1 MLGSRDLSLISGF
14 SALLI
19 GLGFISA
26 GLRPLT
32 RSTELFFLI
41 SALFAILTLIVQ
53 KLGTVSLVGGVAGLV
68 FFAIPGAPF
77 PLHIATAL
85 ISNAVVFDL
94 YLKTTKGFNPF
105 SLHHIALAAAAG
117 SFVMAVATLV
127 LLQILGT
134 AIPLVVWV
142 VAPPVDTLVGWGGAR
157 FGLVAARRIRASTGM
172 IRTA

>member
-1 MLGSRDLSLISGF
+1 MISGF

-19 GLGFISA
+19 GLGFVSA

-41 SALFAILTLIVQ
+41 SAIFAILTLIVQ

-85 ISNAVVFDL
+85 ISNALVFDF
-94 YLKTTKGFNPF
+94 YLKTAGSRPVSPRN
-105 SLHHIALAAAAG
+105 IALAAAAG
-117 SFVMAVATLV
+117 SFVMAVATLA
-127 LLQILGT
+127 LLQILG
-134 AIPLVVWV
+134 APIPLVVWV
-142 VAPPVDTLVGWGGAR
+142 LFPPIDTLVGWVGAR
-157 FGLVAARRIRASTGM
+157 FGLVVARRIRSSTQF
-172 IRTA
+172 IRTV

>member
-1 MLGSRDLSLISGF
+1 MLGSKDLTLISGF

-41 SALFAILTLIVQ
+41 SALFAILTLVVQ

-85 ISNAVVFDL
+85 ISNSLVFDF
-94 YLKTTKGFNPF
+94 YLKTSRSNPV
-105 SLHHIALAAAAG
+105 SPRHIALAAAAG
-117 SFVMAVATLV
+117 SFVMAVATLA
-127 LLQILGT
+127 LLQTLGT
-134 AIPLVVWV
+134 PIPLVVWIL
-142 VAPPVDTLVGWGGAR
+142 APPIDTAIGWVGAR
-157 FGLVAARRIRASTGM
+157 FGLVVARRLRPSTGI
-172 IRTA
+172 IRTV

>member
-41 SALFAILTLIVQ
+41 SALFAILTLVVQ
-53 KLGTVSLVGGVAGLV
+53 RLGTVTLVAGTAGLV
-68 FFAIPGAPF
+68 FFLIPGAPF

-85 ISNAVVFDL
+85 ISNALVFEL
-94 YLKTTKGFNPF
+94 YMKTRGFKPV
-105 SLHHIALAAAAG
+105 SSRQIALAAATG
-117 SFVMAVATLV
+117 SFVMAVATLT
-127 LLQILGT
+127 LLQTLGT
-134 AIPLVVWV
+134 PIPLAFWLL
-142 VAPPVDTLVGWGGAR
+142 APPVDTLVGWVGAR
-157 FGLVAARRIRASTGM
+157 FGLVVARRIKASTELV
-172 IRTA
+172 RPL

>member
-53 KLGTVSLVGGVAGLV
+53 KLGTVSLVGGVASLV

-85 ISNAVVFDL
+85 ISNALVFDF
-94 YLKTTKGFNPF
+94 YLTTAGSKPV
-105 SLHHIALAAAAG
+105 SPRHIALAAAAG
-117 SFVMAVATLV
+117 SFVMAVATLA
-127 LLQILGT
+127 LLQTLGT
-134 AIPLVVWV
+134 AIPLAVWFL
-142 VAPPVDTLVGWGGAR
+142 APPIDTLVGWVGAR
-157 FGLVAARRIRASTGM
+157 FGLVVARRIKASTEAM
-172 IRTA
+172 RTA

>member
-1 MLGSRDLSLISGF
+1 M
-14 SALLI
+14 
-19 GLGFISA
+19 
-26 GLRPLT
+26 T

-41 SALFAILTLIVQ
+41 SALFAILTLVVQ
-53 KLGTVSLVGGVAGLV
+53 KLGTVTLVGGVAGLV

-85 ISNAVVFDL
+85 ISNALVFDF
-94 YLKTTKGFNPF
+94 YLKTAGFKPL
-105 SLHHIALAAAAG
+105 SPRHIALAAAAG
-117 SFVMAVATLV
+117 SFVMAVATLA

-142 VAPPVDTLVGWGGAR
+142 LAPPIDTLVGWVGAR
-157 FGLVAARRIRASTGM
+157 FGLVVARRIKASTEI

>member
-1 MLGSRDLSLISGF
+1 LLGSRDLSLISGF

-19 GLGFISA
+19 GVGFVSA

-53 KLGTVSLVGGVAGLV
+53 RLGTVTLVGGVAGVV

-85 ISNAVVFDL
+85 ISNAIVFDL
-94 YLKTTKGFNPF
+94 YLKTAGAKSVSPR
-105 SLHHIALAAAAG
+105 HIALAAAAG
-117 SFVMAVATLV
+117 SFVMAVATLA
-127 LLQILGT
+127 LLQTLGT
-134 AIPLVVWV
+134 AIPLAFWLL
-142 VAPPVDTLVGWGGAR
+142 APPIDTLVGWVGAR
-157 FGLVAARRIRASTGM
+157 FGLVVARRIKASSELM
-172 IRTA
+172 RTV